1 MENEGNEWD
10 KLPTGV
16 QERLGA
22 YAERLGISTGEA
34 LTQLKDWLK
43 VEFEVDDIHS
53 EDSFLVT
60 EWTEM
65 FVIETRN
72 LGASGGSQRETS
84 TYVGMM
90 VAIESSARDQ
100 RENARQSA
108 LNLFKS
114 NQDRAISDRVIG
126 IVTAREGNWCVN
138 GEPTG
143 ERVDGS
149 ELPWFAF
156 EHDDLILCLLNTN
169 QGSANVGKPM
179 APTSMVRNMYFLGS
193 DERSSDIKM
202 WRVALTNN
210 AMNVDYQYY
219 TPCKIQVVPPTQEG
233 RDTLYTN
240 RNFHETVEYTDSFV
254 PDELRAELRPERL
267 LSNDQMHKEYVD
279 LSELVEAHGDR
290 KIQLPNGNTMNPI
303 VITKGYVSRLNKE
316 PMDSEYDSTGRSF
329 RMSVTSLALQARTG
343 RESPHSEVTVWIPG
357 ALYDDQ
363 HPFDYE
369 KSPGEW
375 VPYAERTQVIVIG
388 RLKLRPY
395 NNVTLPSVTALGVFV
410 PPRTARPAATGGN
423 TSLNQ
428 FGGEQ

>member
-1 MENEGNEWD
+1 MEDESKKNEW
-10 KLPTGV
+10 PTGV
-16 QERLGA
+16 LERLQA
-22 YAERLGISTGEA
+22 YAERLSIGIEEA
-34 LTQLKDWLK
+34 GNQFKAWLNK
-43 VEFEVDDIHS
+43 EFEVDNPHQ
-53 EDSFLVT
+53 EDEYLLV
-60 EWTEM
+60 EWAEM

-72 LGASGGSQRETS
+72 LGASGGSSRETT

-90 VAIESSARDQ
+90 VAIEDAPRDQ
-100 RENARQSA
+100 REKTRQSA
-108 LNLFKS
+108 LNLFGS
-114 NQDRAISDRVIG
+114 NQDRAISEKVIG
-126 IVTAREGNWCVN
+126 IVTAKEGNWCIN

-156 EHDDLILCLLNTN
+156 EHNDLILCLLNTN
-169 QGSANVGKPM
+169 KASNNVGKPM

-193 DERSSDIKM
+193 DERSNDIGM
-202 WRVALTNN
+202 WRVALTNKS
-210 AMNVDYQYY
+210 MDTDYQYY

-254 PDELRAELRPERL
+254 PENLRAELRPERL

-316 PMDSEYDSTGRSF
+316 PMASEYDSTGRSF
-329 RMSVTSLALQARTG
+329 RMSITSLALQSRNG
-343 RESPHSEVTVWIPG
+343 RDSPHSEVTVWIPG
-357 ALYDDQ
+357 ALYDEQ

-369 KSPGEW
+369 KSSGEW

-395 NNVTLPSVTALGVFV
+395 NNDTLPSVTALGVFV

-423 TSLNQ
+423 TSLDQ
-428 FGGEQ
+428 FGGDQ